1 MAKKS
6 NPENDTRLPVRY
18 LNPGAYI
25 PGVPQCDMTAEQWA
39 EVPAPLRTWALASG
53 LYEVDA
59 DVTAPAADAAPAS
72 GEECEGCQQ

>member
-1 MAKKS
+1 MAKK
-6 NPENDTRLPVRY
+6 NEPRLPVRY

-39 EVPAPLRTWALASG
+39 EVPVPLRSLALASG

-59 DVTAPAADAAPAS
+59 EIPAPVQAAAPAS
-72 GEECEGCQQ
+72 NEECEGCQQ

>member
-1 MAKKS
+1 MAKKNES
-6 NPENDTRLPVRY
+6 RLPVRY

-39 EVPAPLRTWALASG
+39 EVPVPLRSLALASG

-59 DVTAPAADAAPAS
+59 EIPAPVQAAAPAS
-72 GEECEGCQQ
+72 NEECEGCQQ